1 VIRFSTEQLAR
12 MSRLLDEVIDADE
25 TARLNWLQALPAEHR
40 DLKPALRQALFPAQ
54 RCGEVLDTLPKI
66 GEAAS
71 GLQAGDWVGPY
82 RLVRSLGSGGMAEVW
97 LARRADGAFQ
107 REVALKTPA
116 RLDEREDLAR
126 RFAVERDILATM
138 EHPRI
143 ARFYDAGVSHDG
155 RPYLALEYVPGRN
168 LLRWAD
174 EHRLGIRERIDL
186 FQQVL
191 DAVQY
196 VHDRGVLHRDIK
208 PGNVLVTDA
217 GQVNLLDFG
226 VARLIQRRADA
237 DLTKVYGPALTP
249 AYASP
254 EQLKGEGLD
263 ASSDVYSLGVV
274 LYELL
279 SGRHPHETADRKA
292 GPDRTVERPSERLDA
307 LAAQVRGGRQA
318 RIRRALAGD
327 LDAIVLKAISAS
339 PLQRYASAAALGRD
353 LRRYLAREP
362 VHAVPRSLP
371 YGAGKFLARHRVGVG
386 QAALV
391 AIVLAGA
398 GYAMLQRQQPAKVP
412 ASQIANAASAASASH
427 DGPTIRNVEA
437 HDLLLQG
444 DVYANGP
451 FERDAERAEISFR
464 KAAALAPGDALPW
477 AKLAFLHM
485 KRASWSPA
493 TRDERSALARE
504 AIETALRIDPNS
516 MAAHAA
522 RFRYAVR
529 VDHRWADARAELNR
543 MRMIEPKDALWL
555 PACEAHL
562 ASVVGKLDEAVRI
575 QRQIVQRDPLDAP
588 AIAALAFYLFQ
599 SDRLEESLVLSHQE
613 LQLNPHAVGTHGLI
627 GVSLALLGR
636 GEQGLVAIAKEGH
649 PGARLWA
656 LSVAHWT
663 LGRREESD
671 AALTELRRYPKG
683 NAYAIAQL
691 YALRGKRNSAFEWLN
706 RACLER
712 QGDCESLKADRF
724 FRSMRD
730 DPRHR
735 SLLAKMKLDD
745 EPT

>member
-1 VIRFSTEQLAR
+1 VIRLSTEQLAR

-40 DLKPALRQALFPAQ
+40 DLEPALRQALFPPQ

-71 GLQAGDWVGPY
+71 GLKGGDWVGPY

-107 REVALKTPA
+107 RDVALKTPA
-116 RLDEREDLAR
+116 CLDEREDLAR
-126 RFAVERDILATM
+126 RFSVERDILAAL

-155 RPYLALEYVPGRN
+155 RPYLALEYVPGRD

-174 EHRLGIRERIDL
+174 EHRLGIRERIEL

-196 VHDRGVLHRDIK
+196 AHDKGVLHRDIK

-226 VARLIQRRADA
+226 VARLMQRRADA
-237 DLTKVYGPALTP
+237 DLTKAYGPALTP

-279 SGRHPHETADRKA
+279 SGRHPRETADRKA
-292 GPDRTVERPSERLDA
+292 EPDRTVERPSERGDA

-318 RIRRALAGD
+318 RIRRALAAD
-327 LDAIVLKAISAS
+327 LDAIVLKAMSAS
-339 PLQRYASAAALGRD
+339 PSQRYASAAALGRD

-362 VHAVPRSLP
+362 VHAVPRSLR
-371 YGAGKFLARHRVGVG
+371 YRAGKFLARHRAGVG

-391 AIVLAGA
+391 AIVLAGM

-412 ASQIANAASAASASH
+412 ASQIADAASAASTSR

-437 HDLLLQG
+437 HDLLRHG

-464 KAAALAPGDALPW
+464 KAAALAPDDALPW

-485 KRASWSPA
+485 KRASWSPT
-493 TRDERSALARE
+493 TRDERHALARE

-529 VDHRWADARAELNR
+529 VDHLWADARAELDR
-543 MRMIEPKDALWL
+543 MRMNDPKDALWL

-575 QRQIVQRDPLDAP
+575 QRQIVERDPLDAP
-588 AIAALAFYLFQ
+588 ATSALAFYLFQ
-599 SDRLEESLVLSHQE
+599 SDRFEESLALSHQE

-627 GVSLALLGR
+627 GVSLALLGK
-636 GEQGLVAIAKEGH
+636 GEQGLAVIAKEGH
-649 PGARLWA
+649 PGVRLWA
-656 LSVAHWT
+656 LSIAHWT
-663 LGRREESD
+663 LGHREESD

-691 YALRGKRNSAFEWLN
+691 YALRSKRNSAFEWLN

-712 QGDCESLKADRF
+712 LGGCENLKADRF
-724 FRSMRD
+724 FRSLRD

-745 EPT
+745 EPR